1 MIAVLYTSHTLQK
14 KGFTLNR
21 QKSVDMCS
29 RMFHWSH
36 VNATPEIFQ
45 PSLVFVAMTPPAV
58 HLHLFG

>member
-36 VNATPEIFQ
+36 VRLFS
-45 PSLVFVAMTPPAV
+45 SLEEVNFKFAEKSKCDT
-58 HLHLFG
+58 